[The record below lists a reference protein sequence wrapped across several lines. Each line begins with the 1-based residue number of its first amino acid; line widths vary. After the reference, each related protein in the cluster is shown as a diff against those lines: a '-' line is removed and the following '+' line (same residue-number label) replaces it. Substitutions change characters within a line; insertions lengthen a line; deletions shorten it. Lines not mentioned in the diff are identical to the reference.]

1 MTYTAEEVATIYWA
15 TFATGP
21 RHSIWNG
28 VHWEPRATEP
38 VAGTIVDALAGD
50 GPPLS
55 TYFLSDDATTHCGAI
70 DVDDEH
76 GWEVI
81 LKTTVV
87 LTDANVIC
95 YPEHSRR
102 GGHLWIVADRRLPA
116 ITFRYAMMA
125 AVERAGFDPTDS
137 AIEFRPSKER
147 RDSEYAGSALRA
159 PWMAHPAT
167 GQRYGLLDPRTFR
180 PLHPKIAGALIGF
193 QQADHRAVSALA
205 ERYVPAAAPPV
216 IAAPLA
222 STDSPIARFNA
233 EVGVCAVLMRDWG
246 VSQATPGRA
255 IRCPGHDDRTP
266 SLSILRD
273 DKRVFCHSPG
283 CLFNNGGRGRDAYDL
298 WSLAQG
304 RAA

>member
-81 LKTTVV
+81 EKTTVV

-102 GGHLWIVADRRLPA
+102 GGHLWIVADLRLPA
-116 ITFRYAMMA
+116 IVMRYAMMA
-125 AVERAGFDPTDS
+125 AVERAGFDPS
-137 AIEFRPSKER
+137 SPSIEIRPSTHR
-147 RDSEYAGSALRA
+147 RTSDYAGGALPA

-167 GQRYGLLDPRTFR
+167 GQRYGLLDPHTLR

-205 ERYVPAAAPPV
+205 EGYMPASIQPQPRRPV
-216 IAAPLA
+216 ATSSRPDDTGITAILEREWGIAAHAGQSIKCPL
-222 STDSPIARFNA
+222 
-233 EVGVCAVLMRDWG
+233 
-246 VSQATPGRA
+246 
-255 IRCPGHDDRTP
+255 HDDRHP
-266 SLSILRD
+266 SFKIAAD
-273 DKRVFCHSPG
+273 DRRAWCHSPA
-283 CLFNNGGRGRDAYDL
+283 CVAHEGGRGITPWRLDQ
-298 WSLAQG
+298 LAKG
-304 RAA
+304 VAA